1 MSREFARSSLV
12 SIWAG
17 SARNDTTAKAT
28 PRGNRASRTT
38 CASRDLRRVPTAR
51 ALRIEGSYTT
61 KGYSVRERS
70 ETARPELEG
79 LGPRRSRTLR
89 CHRDFHTPLTV
100 YSQADVRV
108 ALSYSIWRMC

>member
-28 PRGNRASRTT
+28 PRGSRASRTT
-38 CASRDLRRVPTAR
+38 CASRDLRRVPAAR

-61 KGYSVRERS
+61 ARYSVRSGGKRRRS
-70 ETARPELEG
+70 WSRGVLSGTS
-79 LGPRRSRTLR
+79 PRRMVDLLDQIRELLAR
-89 CHRDFHTPLTV
+89 RAVDRGLELKAV
-100 YSQADVRV
+100 
-108 ALSYSIWRMC
+108 L